1 MTSAPDA
8 AKLAA
13 ALERGDRRAL
23 ARAITIAES
32 TRADHREVA
41 EEILARVLPATGR
54 ALRVGISGAPGVGKS
69 TFIEAFG
76 LNALKAGHRLAVL
89 AVDPTSKRGGGSILG
104 DKTRMPELA
113 RSEGA
118 FIRPSPAGRSLG
130 GVARRTREAIWLAEA
145 AGFDRVIV
153 ETVGVGQ
160 SETAVADMVDLFIL
174 LIAPGG
180 GDELQGIKKGII
192 ELADLV
198 LITKAD
204 GDLEPAASR
213 AAADYRHAL
222 RLLRPASEEA
232 VPVLAI
238 SALHGRGIEKV
249 ETWLERR
256 AGELK
261 ASGESERRRAAQAKA
276 ALWSELGDGLMDAL
290 KEDARLARRLAA
302 LEAEVAQLKTTP
314 SAAARTALAAF
325 LRTH

>member
-1 MTSAPDA
+1 LTTDA

-13 ALERGDRRAL
+13 ALLRGDRRAL
-23 ARAITIAES
+23 ARAITVSES
-32 TRADHREVA
+32 TRADHRGIA
-41 EEILARVLPATGR
+41 EDTLARLLPATGK
-54 ALRVGISGAPGVGKS
+54 ALRIGISGAPGVGKS

-76 LNALKAGHRLAVL
+76 LNALKASHRIAVL

-104 DKTRMPELA
+104 DKTRMPELS
-113 RSEGA
+113 RSDGA
-118 FIRPSPAGRSLG
+118 FIRPSPAGKSLG

-145 AGFDRVIV
+145 AGFDRIIV

-198 LITKAD
+198 LVTKAD

-232 VPVLAI
+232 VPVMAI
-238 SALHGRGIEKV
+238 SALHGRGIDKV
-249 ETWLERR
+249 ELWLARR
-256 AGELK
+256 AKELQ
-261 ASGESERRRAAQAKA
+261 ASGERERRRAAQAKA
-276 ALWSELGDGLMDAL
+276 ALWSELGDGLMEAL
-290 KEDARLARRLAA
+290 KEDARLARRLAV
-302 LEAEVAQLKTTP
+302 LEAAVAALKTTP
-314 SAAARTALAAF
+314 SAAARIALKAF
-325 LRTH
+325 LGTD